1 MFLPPTLVGTI
12 REEGLGVQVFLVNYL
27 QSIIAMESIV
37 AIEDEKNIVGTG
49 DGLDETKENILAPP
63 CEKLWS

>member
-1 MFLPPTLVGTI
+1 
-12 REEGLGVQVFLVNYL
+12 
-27 QSIIAMESIV
+27 MESIV